1 MARQRYHRRK
11 RTLMAEI
18 NVVPYIDVMLVL
30 LVIFMI
36 TAPLLT
42 TGVEVDLPQ
51 TDAKTVQAEN
61 LDPIVLSVDSIG
73 DWYLSL
79 AEDPELP
86 INREGTLR
94 LVRDALGADPKRPV
108 RVAADRSIDYGRVME
123 AMVAL
128 QVAGADKVQLMSG
141 CLLYTSPSPR
151 DRG

>member
-94 LVRDALGADPKRPV
+94 LVRDALDVDPKRPV
-108 RVAADRSIDYGRVME
+108 RVAADRTIDYGRVME

-141 CLLYTSPSPR
+141 APR
-151 DRG
+151 